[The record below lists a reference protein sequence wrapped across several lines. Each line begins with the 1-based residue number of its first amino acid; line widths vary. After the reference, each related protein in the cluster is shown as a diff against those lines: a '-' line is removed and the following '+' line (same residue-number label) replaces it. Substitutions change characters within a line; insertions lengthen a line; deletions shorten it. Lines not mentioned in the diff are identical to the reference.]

1 MKRLL
6 AIAILMFGL
15 TACSTKMSY
24 HFMDWAIEWG
34 LDDYVSLNDEQEAQ
48 FDNLLNS
55 FLKWHRQSELPKYSA
70 DLRQFRHQ
78 IDDGSLSPQT
88 WQTFVEQL
96 RGHWFHIFEQYFDE
110 MWPLVLSLTDE
121 QVAKIN
127 QKLTEEQQEL
137 DDEFA
142 DKTAEQQL
150 TEADERL
157 SDRLDEWLGSVT
169 KAQKQL
175 VHQYNSEREFT
186 TDMWLEYRH
195 AWYQQFKQ
203 TLEQRD
209 NTPQLKQQLRMLLTS
224 PQQLRSEDY
233 RQKLERNTQKFG
245 EFLVQLR
252 PTLTAKQRYHL
263 LKKLDDLIEDLDELA
278 AESD

>member
-6 AIAILMFGL
+6 VMTMLLFGL

-34 LDDYVSLNDEQEAQ
+34 LDDYVSLNQQQETE
-48 FDNLLNS
+48 FDNLLES
-55 FLKWHRQSELPKYSA
+55 FLSWHRQSELPKYSA
-70 DLRQFRHQ
+70 DLRQFRNQ
-78 IDDGSLSPQT
+78 IDDGSLSPHS

-110 MWPLVLSLTDE
+110 MWPLILSLTDE
-121 QVAKIN
+121 QVVNIN
-127 QKLTEEQQEL
+127 QKLSEEQRALDQEYQ
-137 DDEFA
+137 
-142 DKTAEQQL
+142 DKTAEQLQQD
-150 TEADERL
+150 ADERL
-157 SDRLDEWLGSVT
+157 QDTLDDWLGSVT
-169 KAQKQL
+169 KEQKLLAQ
-175 VHQYNSEREFT
+175 QYNREREFT

-209 NTPQLKQQLRMLLTS
+209 KTPQLKQQLHMLLTS
-224 PQQLRSEDY
+224 PQQLRSDDY
-233 RQKLERNTQKFG
+233 QQKLNQNTEKFG

-252 PTLTAKQRYHL
+252 STLTAKQRYHL